1 MKGDNLIS
9 GLIRRRRELGRD
21 VAGHLAEV
29 ERLRLDIEALDRV
42 LVLWR
47 PEMDLAA
54 IQPLGSNHVEGL
66 KRHALSRCILAAL
79 RFAGEP
85 VSLTDLTR
93 QVMAAR
99 GSPSDALDVQREA
112 VRRSLAK
119 LKAKG
124 RVTALQ
130 DGSRLQ
136 WEIARSG
143 QR

>member
-21 VAGHLAEV
+21 VAGHLAEI
-29 ERLRLDIEALDRV
+29 ERLRLDIDALDRV
-42 LVLWR
+42 LLLWR
-47 PEMDLAA
+47 PEMDLGA

-85 VSLTDLTR
+85 ISLTDLTR

-99 GSPSDALDVQREA
+99 GSAGDAVDAQREA

-119 LKAKG
+119 LKAAG
-124 RVTALQ
+124 QVMSVQ
-130 DGSRLQ
+130 DGGRLFWSTAQ
-136 WEIARSG
+136 
-143 QR
+143 